1 MKRYLLSYSPTTKVY
16 NLDYGSFERQRE
28 YIRNVNSGQELVKK
42 LNELIKEKQ
51 RKTVIYAD
59 VDIEDPIKKVL
70 VQSFKG
76 TCIKF
81 DFKKNLE
88 SLC

>member
-16 NLDYGSFERQRE
+16 NLDYGCFERQRI
-28 YIRNVNSGQELVKK
+28 YLRNIDSGQELVKK
-42 LNELIKEKQ
+42 LNEFIKEKQ
-51 RKTVIYAD
+51 RRTVIYTD
-59 VDIEDPIKKVL
+59 VDIEESVKELL

-81 DFKKNLE
+81 DFKKDLE